1 MKRLMF
7 AGIATLLLTTAAH
20 ATTLLTLSPSN
31 GAIAGLPGATAGWG
45 FTFLNDT
52 DYAVITGSEFCATSS
67 SPLPGACAPV
77 VPNLGTYTD
86 VVGPQP
92 LLVIGPSPEQ
102 TTVSQAFD
110 ATAHTGLGSFTFDPL
125 ASGGASASG
134 LIAVTYDLFSVSP
147 NDPNFSPS
155 DEIAGGNFVTADA
168 SVTAVPE
175 PGALL
180 LLGSGLAGLG
190 LWRNRRTRA

>member
-1 MKRLMF
+1 MKRLIF

-20 ATTLLTLSPSN
+20 ATTMLTLGPAD

-45 FTFLNDT
+45 FTFVNDT

-77 VPNLGTYTD
+77 FPNLGTYTD
-86 VVGPQP
+86 MAGAQFLVV
-92 LLVIGPSPEQ
+92 GPSPEQ
-102 TTVSQAFD
+102 PTVSQAFD
-110 ATAHTGLGSFTFDPL
+110 TTAHTGLGSFTFDPL

-134 LIAVTYDLFSVSP
+134 LLAVTYDLFSVSP

-175 PGALL
+175 PGALV
-180 LLGSGLAGLG
+180 LLGSGLVGLG